1 MPGYEASTCYGLL
14 APAGTA
20 RPIVDRLHAETVKV
34 LAVPDFREK
43 LTAQGFEPV
52 GSSPAEFASYIQSQI
67 EVWAKV
73 IRQAGIQPQ

>member
-1 MPGYEASTCYGLL
+1 
-14 APAGTA
+14 
-20 RPIVDRLHAETVKV
+20 VKV